1 MQNWIQFPEL
11 VFLRI
16 FVVVLVRDDD
26 DDDSCSPLTLD
37 FSTVPMPRCF
47 DRIGYTC
54 AALDMLPRRHLGL
67 HPISELASLPNT
79 PAHVDVCIYSTPY
92 NTKQLGIRTRRKIT
106 KLLGLLDFGF
116 LIFNFLIS
124 LLFSPFSPSFQVAG
138 KQWEGVRFGFVV
150 EMVATEALDK
160 LDQGLKFPTLK

>member
-16 FVVVLVRDDD
+16 YVVVLLSDGEDDDDDD

-106 KLLGLLDFGF
+106 KLLGLLEF
-116 LIFNFLIS
+116 
-124 LLFSPFSPSFQVAG
+124 
-138 KQWEGVRFGFVV
+138 
-150 EMVATEALDK
+150 
-160 LDQGLKFPTLK
+160 